1 MNKLGSLQ
9 IKQNKGYIIVKRI
22 FCVVMT
28 FVLLCS
34 ISTVASAKLIKP
46 DFSLLPPGTNVSLL
60 AQYTSGKQE
69 ILLSHQ
75 TQQLRI
81 PASTQK
87 IVTALAALLELGP
100 NYRFTTQFITKG
112 SIIND
117 TLNGDLILSMQGDPT
132 FTRQQLNA
140 MVTKL
145 KQNGVNHV
153 TGNIIIDTS
162 FFTGHDKAE
171 GWSWNNLTFCYNTA
185 PSASIIDGNCFYATL
200 TPATQIGKAAVATV
214 SAQHPVKLDSR
225 VITTKKDSDNRYC
238 NLDIIAKDNN
248 NYQLIGCMK
257 ITEQK
262 RSFHFAVTDGPLYT
276 AKVLR
281 NFLKQA
287 GITFKGKIIAS
298 NHPINT
304 NKVTILAVNQ
314 SAPLSS
320 LLTQM
325 LKSSNNLIADTVFRT
340 IGAHYFKMPGT
351 WINSRDAVRQ
361 ILKNKA
367 NIDLKNNVI
376 IDGSGLSRLNL
387 LNAETMLKILQFIA
401 AHDKQLNMIN
411 MFPIAGVDG
420 TLQYRRSLNKVPF
433 KQIIFAKT
441 GHLEGS
447 YNLAGFIKTKSNRYI
462 AFVQF
467 LTGYQMLNKN
477 KPKKEAVMK
486 FEESLYTQCLN
497 KVN

>member
-1 MNKLGSLQ
+1 M
-9 IKQNKGYIIVKRI
+9 KRI
-22 FCVVMT
+22 LCVMMT
-28 FVLLCS
+28 IILLCS
-34 ISTVASAKLIKP
+34 ISSETIAKITP

-69 ILLSHQ
+69 VLLSHQ
-75 TQQLRI
+75 TKQLRI

-100 NYRFTTQFITKG
+100 DYRFTTQFMTKG
-112 SIIND
+112 SITND
-117 TLNGDLILSMQGDPT
+117 TLNGDLILSMHGDPT
-132 FTRQQLNA
+132 FTRQQLTA

-145 KQNGVNHV
+145 KQKGISHV
-153 TGNIIIDTS
+153 TGNIVIDTS
-162 FFTGHDKAE
+162 IFSGHDKAE

-200 TPATQIGKAAVATV
+200 TPATQVGKPAIATV
-214 SAQHPVKLDSR
+214 ASQHPVQIDSH
-225 VITTKKDSDNRYC
+225 VMTTKKDSDNRYC
-238 NLDIIAKDNN
+238 NLDILVRDNN
-248 NYQLIGCMK
+248 NYQLTGCMK
-257 ITEQK
+257 ITEKK
-262 RSFHFAVTDGPLYT
+262 RSFHFAVMDGSLYV
-276 AKVLR
+276 AKLLR
-281 NFLKQA
+281 NYLKQA
-287 GITFKGKIIAS
+287 GITFNGKIIES
-298 NHPINT
+298 KHPINS
-304 NKVTILAVNQ
+304 NKVTVLATNT

-320 LLTQM
+320 LLTDM
-325 LKSSNNLIADTVFRT
+325 LKNSNNLIADAVFRT
-340 IGAHYFKMPGT
+340 IGAHYFNMPGT
-351 WINSRDAVRQ
+351 WLNSSDAVRQ
-361 ILKNKA
+361 ILKKKA
-367 NIDLKNNVI
+367 NIDLKNNVV

-401 AHDKQLNMIN
+401 NHDKQLNMIN

-433 KQIIFAKT
+433 KQTVFAKT

-477 KPKKEAVMK
+477 RPKKEAVMK

-497 KVN
+497 KIN

>member
-1 MNKLGSLQ
+1 LDTLGSLL
-9 IKQNKGYIIVKRI
+9 IKQNKGYIIVKRM
-22 FCVVMT
+22 FCVIMT
-28 FVLLCS
+28 MVLLCS
-34 ISTVASAKLIKP
+34 ISTVTIAKITP

-69 ILLSHQ
+69 VLLSHQ
-75 TQQLRI
+75 TKQLRI

-100 NYRFTTQFITKG
+100 NYRFTTQFMTRG
-112 SIIND
+112 SIIKD

-132 FTRQQLNA
+132 FTRQQLSA

-145 KQNGVNHV
+145 KQRGINHV
-153 TGNIIIDTS
+153 TGNIVIDTS
-162 FFTGHDKAE
+162 IFSGHDKAE

-185 PSASIIDGNCFYATL
+185 PSASIIDGNCFYASL
-200 TPATQIGKAAVATV
+200 TPATQVGKLATATV
-214 SAQHPVKLDSR
+214 SSQHPVQLDSR

-238 NLDIIAKDNN
+238 NLDILAKDDN
-248 NYQLIGCMK
+248 NYQLTGCMK
-257 ITEQK
+257 ITEKK
-262 RSFHFAVTDGPLYT
+262 RSFHFAVMDGPLYA
-276 AKVLR
+276 AKLLR

-287 GITFKGKIIAS
+287 GITFNGKIIETKQ
-298 NHPINT
+298 PINI
-304 NKVTILAVNQ
+304 NKVTLLAMNT

-320 LLTQM
+320 LLTEM
-325 LKSSNNLIADTVFRT
+325 LKNSNNLIADTVFRT
-340 IGAHYFKMPGT
+340 IGAHYFNMSGT
-351 WINSRDAVRQ
+351 WLNSSDAVRQ
-361 ILKNKA
+361 ILKKKA
-367 NIDLKNNVI
+367 NIDLKNNVV

-401 AHDKQLNMIN
+401 DHDKQLNMIN

-433 KQIIFAKT
+433 KQTVFAKT

-467 LTGYQMLNKN
+467 LTGYQVLNKN
-477 KPKKEAVMK
+477 RPKKEAVMK
-486 FEESLYTQCLN
+486 FEESLYAQCLDKIN
-497 KVN
+497 